1 MMPSSTKGFSAHDLT
16 QLGILLAAAIAL
28 RFAESTVAYLL
39 PLPGAH
45 LGLANAVTIIVL
57 YLYGT
62 KRTALFLAARILLT
76 GLLFTGLFS
85 PGFSIGLAGAVLSF
99 LFMALAVQK
108 DWFSS
113 VGVGVLG
120 AFTHNCGQILA
131 AMVLMQSTALVS
143 YLPFLIG
150 IGIPTGIF
158 TGLVA
163 GIFLKRVPANE
174 CLRK

>member
-1 MMPSSTKGFSAHDLT
+1 MPSSAKGFSAHDLT
-16 QLGILLAAAIAL
+16 QLGILLAVAIAL

-76 GLLFTGLFS
+76 GLPFYPGLFS

-99 LFMALAVQK
+99 LSWPLPSRRIGFPASALR
-108 DWFSS
+108 
-113 VGVGVLG
+113 
-120 AFTHNCGQILA
+120 
-131 AMVLMQSTALVS
+131 
-143 YLPFLIG
+143 P
-150 IGIPTGIF
+150 
-158 TGLVA
+158 
-163 GIFLKRVPANE
+163 R
-174 CLRK
+174 CLHP

>member
-1 MMPSSTKGFSAHDLT
+1 MPSSAKGFSAHDLT

-108 DWFSS
+108 DWFPASALASS
-113 VGVGVLG
+113 VPSP
-120 AFTHNCGQILA
+120 I
-131 AMVLMQSTALVS
+131 TAVKS
-143 YLPFLIG
+143 
-150 IGIPTGIF
+150 
-158 TGLVA
+158 
-163 GIFLKRVPANE
+163 
-174 CLRK
+174 LRPWCSCRAQPL